1 MSGFSGEFI
10 RIYIDNGGNMSGEMA
25 TILNVDDQEPGRYA
39 RRRMLERAGYRVIDA
54 NCGADAWRVLEEV
67 RPQLVLMDVNLPD
80 ISGFD
85 LCRRI
90 KNRPEL
96 TDIMVLHVSASRVS
110 GTDRAVGLEVG
121 SDGYLIEPIDE
132 KELHAAVRSLL
143 RLQERQ
149 QENEGLLAR
158 LRRSEELFRGLFE
171 QAAVGMCVVG
181 SDGRLLR
188 VNDKLCSITGRA
200 EHDLM
205 KQELRD
211 LTHPDDRA
219 EHESQVGTLLLG
231 GISEVSLEQR
241 LMRPDGDTI
250 WVMVTLSIQWDAGG
264 RIQSLIGV
272 IEDIDA
278 RKRAELE
285 LRTHTARQQLLSK
298 IMDQLLRVD
307 DPADVMQDIF
317 ASLQASVGL
326 NSFLDYDV
334 ISDNSGIRMTTWAG
348 IPDDALEPLMF
359 LKFGQ
364 ALCGTSAA
372 SRKPIIVERLQA
384 SNDPKA
390 SRMQAVG
397 ATAYACF
404 PLIVGERLLGTLA
417 FASNSRQA
425 FDPDDLELLEAVS
438 NYVATAKERRRLL
451 RETRQRAEQVAEQEE
466 RLRFATDGAGMG
478 TWDVDL
484 RTGRVVWNRQNA
496 LLLGFDSETVQA
508 STKRW
513 WALVHEDDRPIVR
526 QAMRNARNSGNLY
539 QGEHRIRR
547 ADTGELRW
555 LAPYGRIHY
564 SGDGRPTRFVGV
576 TFDITE
582 RKHAEMQRQEW
593 TKELER
599 RVNERTKE
607 LVRTHDRLRG
617 LAQDLTLTE
626 QRERQRIA
634 GELHDYLAQMLVVTR
649 LKMNHASQMIT
660 PHPACTILH
669 EADQLID
676 QSLTYTRTVVAELM
690 PPTLRQFGL
699 AAGLRWLGERMEQ
712 QGLVVHVDVPSMA
725 PTLSEDHTTM
735 LFQCVRELLFNVLK
749 HSGTDRA
756 SVTMTDDGQGK
767 LEIVVHDD
775 GVGCDPVAIRESR
788 GDKFGLFSIRER
800 MEAID
805 GWMELESQTGTGTTV
820 TLGVSVGAA
829 SSDEAVAV
837 GGEDGAVVPAH
848 TAGNSTGHV
857 QPPIVERSV
866 RVLLVDDHAMVRQGL
881 RSILDG
887 YPNLD
892 IIAEAGDGEEAITLA
907 RLLKPDLVVMDVN
920 MPRLDGIEATRRI
933 REELPATY
941 VVGLSVNEAE
951 HIVKSMRAA
960 GASAFLTKES
970 AADHLYETIGAVT
983 RKNNVECSL
992 DASIR

>member
-1 MSGFSGEFI
+1 MT
-10 RIYIDNGGNMSGEMA
+10 GEMA
-25 TILNVDDQEPGRYA
+25 TILNVDDQEAGRYA

-54 NCGADAWRVLEEV
+54 TCGADAWRVLEDV

-96 TDIMVLHVSASRVS
+96 TDIMVLHVSASRVT
-110 GTDRAVGLEVG
+110 GMDRAVGLEVG

-132 KELHAAVRSLL
+132 KELLAAVRSLIRL
-143 RLQERQ
+143 RERQ

-250 WVMVTLSIQWDAGG
+250 WVTVTLSIQWDAGG

-285 LRTHTARQQLLSK
+285 LRTHTARQQLLSWT
-298 IMDQLLRVD
+298 MDQLLRVD

-317 ASLQASVGL
+317 ASLRTSVGL
-326 NSFLDYDV
+326 DSFLDYDV
-334 ISDNSGIRMTTWAG
+334 TPDNSGIRMTTWGG
-348 IPDDALEPLMF
+348 IPQDALEPLMF

-364 ALCGTSAA
+364 ALCGTSAV
-372 SRKPIIVERLQA
+372 SRKPVIVEHLQA
-384 SNDPKA
+384 SSDPKA

-397 ATAYACF
+397 STAYACF
-404 PLIVGERLLGTLA
+404 PLIVGDRLLGTLA
-417 FASNSRQA
+417 FASSSRES
-425 FDPDDLELLEAVS
+425 FEPEDVELLEAVS
-438 NYVATAKERRRLL
+438 NYVAMAKERRRLL
-451 RETRQRAEQVAEQEE
+451 QETRRRAEQVAEQEE

-484 RTGRVVWNRQNA
+484 RTGRVVWNQQNA
-496 LLLGFDSETVQA
+496 LLLGYGSEVTQV

-513 WALVHEDDRPIVR
+513 WKLVHEDDRPVVR
-526 QAMRNARNSGNLY
+526 QAVINARKSGALY
-539 QGEHRIRR
+539 QAEHRIRR

-555 LAPYGRIHY
+555 LAPYGRIHF
-564 SGDGRPTRFVGV
+564 SDDGRPTRFVGV

-593 TKELER
+593 TRELER

-649 LKMNHASQMIT
+649 LKMNHASQMIS
-660 PHPACTILH
+660 PHPACGVLQ

-712 QGLVVHVDVPSMA
+712 QGLLVHVDVPSVA
-725 PTLSEDHTTM
+725 PPLSEDHTTM

-756 SVTMTDDGQGK
+756 SVTMTDDGEGK
-767 LEIVVHDD
+767 MEIIVHDD
-775 GVGCDPVAIRESR
+775 GAGCDPVAIRESR

-805 GWMELESQTGTGTTV
+805 GWMELESQPGAGTTV
-820 TLGVSVGAA
+820 MLGVSVGTTGA
-829 SSDEAVAV
+829 SEEAVESGTEQPAMIAQSA
-837 GGEDGAVVPAH
+837 GGPLG
-848 TAGNSTGHV
+848 S
-857 QPPIVERSV
+857 QPTILERPV

-907 RLLKPDLVVMDVN
+907 RLLKPDLIVMDVN
-920 MPRLDGIEATRRI
+920 MPRLDGIEATKRI
-933 REELPATY
+933 REELPSTY

-983 RKNNVECSL
+983 RKINLECSM
-992 DASIR
+992 DASLH

>member
-1 MSGFSGEFI
+1 MT
-10 RIYIDNGGNMSGEMA
+10 GEMA
-25 TILNVDDQEPGRYA
+25 TILNVDDQEAGRYA

-54 NCGADAWRVLEEV
+54 NCGADAWRVLEDL

-96 TDIMVLHVSASRVS
+96 TDIMVLHVSASRVT
-110 GTDRAVGLEVG
+110 GTDRAVGMEVG

-132 KELHAAVRSLL
+132 KELLAAVRSLL
-143 RLQERQ
+143 RLRERQ

-188 VNDKLCSITGRA
+188 VNDKLCSITGRT

-250 WVMVTLSIQWDAGG
+250 WVTVTLSIQWDAGG

-285 LRTHTARQQLLSK
+285 LRTHTIRQQLLSK
-298 IMDQLLRVD
+298 TMDQLLRVD
-307 DPADVMQDIF
+307 DPAEVMHDIF
-317 ASLQASVGL
+317 TALRTSVGL
-326 NSFLDYDV
+326 DTFLDYDV
-334 ISDNSGIRMTTWAG
+334 TQDNKGIRLVSWSG
-348 IPDDALEPLMF
+348 IPDQAVGPLMY
-359 LKFGQ
+359 LEFGQ

-372 SRKPIIVERLQA
+372 SRKPVIVDQLQA
-384 SNDPKA
+384 STDPKA
-390 SRMQAVG
+390 ARMQAVG
-397 ATAYACF
+397 SSAYACF

-417 FASNSRQA
+417 FASSSRHA

-438 NYVATAKERRRLL
+438 SYVAMAKERRRLL
-451 RETRQRAEQVAEQEE
+451 QETRQGAEQVAEQEE

-496 LLLGFDSETVQA
+496 LLLGYDSDATEA
-508 STKRW
+508 SIRQW
-513 WALVHEDDRPIVR
+513 WALVHEDDRPVVR
-526 QAMRNARNSGNLY
+526 QAMRNARQTGTLS
-539 QGEHRIRR
+539 QAEHRIRR

-564 SGDGRPTRFVGV
+564 SDAGRPMRFVGV
-576 TFDITE
+576 TFDMTE
-582 RKHAEMQRQEW
+582 RKHSEMQRQEW
-593 TKELER
+593 MKELER

-649 LKMNHASQMIT
+649 LKMNHASQMIA
-660 PHPACTILH
+660 PHPACAVLQ

-712 QGLVVHVDVPSMA
+712 QGLVVHVDVPA
-725 PTLSEDHTTM
+725 VGPLLSEDHTTM
-735 LFQCVRELLFNVLK
+735 LYQCVRELLFNVLK
-749 HSGTDRA
+749 HAGTDRA
-756 SVTMTDDGQGK
+756 SVRMTDDGQGK

-775 GVGCDPVAIRESR
+775 GAGCDPVAIRESR

-805 GWMELESQTGTGTTV
+805 GWMELESQPGTGTTV
-820 TLGVSVGAA
+820 TLGLTVGAGRPDDAVGSGADHFAMNAQTAGA
-829 SSDEAVAV
+829 SSLA
-837 GGEDGAVVPAH
+837 PQ
-848 TAGNSTGHV
+848 
-857 QPPIVERSV
+857 QPILERPV

-907 RLLKPDLVVMDVN
+907 RLLKPDLIVMDVN

-933 REELPATY
+933 REELPGTY

-951 HIVKSMRAA
+951 HIVKSMKTA

-970 AADHLYETIGAVT
+970 AADHLYETIGTVI
-983 RKNNVECSL
+983 RKINLECSM

>member
-1 MSGFSGEFI
+1 MTG
-10 RIYIDNGGNMSGEMA
+10 DMA

-54 NCGADAWRVLEEV
+54 NCGADAWRVLEEA

-143 RLQERQ
+143 RLRERQ

-278 RKRAELE
+278 RKRAELD
-285 LRTHTARQQLLSK
+285 LRTHTGRQQLLSK
-298 IMDQLLRVD
+298 TMDQLLRVD
-307 DPADVMQDIF
+307 DPAEVMQDIF
-317 ASLQASVGL
+317 SSLRASVGL
-326 NSFLDYDV
+326 DSFLDYDV
-334 ISDNSGIRMTTWAG
+334 MPDNSGIRMTSWAG

-372 SRKPIIVERLQA
+372 SRKPVIVERLQG
-384 SNDPKA
+384 SSDPRA

-397 ATAYACF
+397 STAYACF
-404 PLIVGERLLGTLA
+404 PLIVGEKLLGTLA
-417 FASNSRQA
+417 FASNSRPS
-425 FDPDDLELLEAVS
+425 FDPEDLELLESVS
-438 NYVATAKERRRLL
+438 NYVAMAKERRRLL
-451 RETRQRAEQVAEQEE
+451 QETRLRAEQVAEQEE

-496 LLLGFDSETVQA
+496 LLLGYDSETSHA

-513 WALVHEDDRPIVR
+513 WALVHEDDRPVVR
-526 QAMRNARNSGNLY
+526 QAMKNARNSGNLY
-539 QGEHRIRR
+539 QAEHRIRR

-555 LAPYGRIHY
+555 VAPYGRIHF

-649 LKMNHASQMIT
+649 LKMNHASQLIA
-660 PHPACTILH
+660 PHPACAVLQ

-712 QGLVVHVDVPSMA
+712 QGLLVNVDVPAAA
-725 PTLSEDHTTM
+725 PPLSEDHTTM

-749 HSGTDRA
+749 HAGTDRA

-788 GDKFGLFSIRER
+788 ADKFGIFSIRER

-805 GWMELESQTGTGTTV
+805 GWMELESRLGAGTTV
-820 TLGVSVGAA
+820 TLGVTLGASCA
-829 SSDEAVAV
+829 VEAVA
-837 GGEDGAVVPAH
+837 GGNGVEQPAFAAQTAASASH
-848 TAGNSTGHV
+848 TTQQA
-857 QPPIVERSV
+857 ILERPV

-907 RLLKPDLVVMDVN
+907 RLLKPDLIVMDVN
-920 MPRLDGIEATRRI
+920 MPRLDGIEATKRI
-933 REELPATY
+933 REELPATH

-960 GASAFLTKES
+960 GAAAFLTKES

-983 RKNNVECSL
+983 RKINAECSM

>member
-1 MSGFSGEFI
+1 MTGET
-10 RIYIDNGGNMSGEMA
+10 A
-25 TILNVDDQEPGRYA
+25 AILNVDDQEAGRYA

-54 NCGADAWRVLEEV
+54 NCGADAWRVLEEA

-96 TDIMVLHVSASRVS
+96 ADIMVLHVSASRVT

-132 KELHAAVRSLL
+132 KELLAAVRSLL
-143 RLQERQ
+143 RLRERQ

-211 LTHPDDRA
+211 LTHPEDRA

-241 LMRPDGDTI
+241 LMRRDGDTI
-250 WVMVTLSIQWDAGG
+250 WVNVTLSIQWDAGG

-285 LRTHTARQQLLSK
+285 LRTHTTRQQLLSK
-298 IMDQLLRVD
+298 TMDQLLRVD
-307 DPADVMQDIF
+307 DPAEVMHDIY
-317 ASLQASVGL
+317 AALRTSVGL
-326 NSFLDYDV
+326 DSFLDYDV
-334 ISDNSGIRMTTWAG
+334 TPDNKGIRMVSWAG
-348 IPDDALEPLMF
+348 IPDQAVEPLMY
-359 LKFGQ
+359 LEFGQ

-372 SRKPIIVERLQA
+372 SRKPVIVGQLQT
-384 SNDPKA
+384 STDPKA
-390 SRMQAVG
+390 ARMQATG
-397 ATAYACF
+397 STAYACF

-417 FASNSRQA
+417 FASSSRHS

-438 NYVATAKERRRLL
+438 HYVAMAKERRRLL
-451 RETRQRAEQVAEQEE
+451 QETRQRAEQVAEQEE

-496 LLLGFDSETVQA
+496 LLLGYDSMATVA
-508 STKRW
+508 SIRKW
-513 WALVHEDDRPIVR
+513 WTLVHEEDRPVVR
-526 QAMRNARNSGNLY
+526 HAMRIARDSGTFA
-539 QGEHRIRR
+539 QAEHRIRR

-564 SGDGRPTRFVGV
+564 NEEGRPTRFVGV
-576 TFDITE
+576 TFDMTE
-582 RKHAEMQRQEW
+582 RKHSEMQRQEW
-593 TKELER
+593 MKELER

-607 LVRTHDRLRG
+607 LVRTHDKLRG

-649 LKMNHASQMIT
+649 LKMNHASQMIA
-660 PHPACTILH
+660 PHPACAVLQ

-712 QGLVVHVDVPSMA
+712 QGLVVHVDVPAMA
-725 PTLSEDHTTM
+725 PPLSEDHTTM

-767 LEIVVHDD
+767 LEIIVRDD
-775 GVGCDPVAIRESR
+775 GAGCDPVAIRESR

-805 GWMELESQTGTGTTV
+805 GWMELESQPGAGTTV
-820 TLGVSVGAA
+820 RLGLTVGRPDDGVTARGDQIVMTVQTAGAA
-829 SSDEAVAV
+829 ST
-837 GGEDGAVVPAH
+837 VPQQ
-848 TAGNSTGHV
+848 TML
-857 QPPIVERSV
+857 ERPV

-907 RLLKPDLVVMDVN
+907 RLLKPDLIVMDVN

-933 REELPATY
+933 REELPGTY

-951 HIVKSMRAA
+951 HIVKSMQAA

-970 AADHLYETIGAVT
+970 AADHLYETIGTVT
-983 RKNNVECSL
+983 RKINLECSM
-992 DASIR
+992 DASIH

>member
-1 MSGFSGEFI
+1 
-10 RIYIDNGGNMSGEMA
+10 
-25 TILNVDDQEPGRYA
+25 
-39 RRRMLERAGYRVIDA
+39 
-54 NCGADAWRVLEEV
+54 
-67 RPQLVLMDVNLPD
+67 
-80 ISGFD
+80 
-85 LCRRI
+85 
-90 KNRPEL
+90 
-96 TDIMVLHVSASRVS
+96 
-110 GTDRAVGLEVG
+110 
-121 SDGYLIEPIDE
+121 
-132 KELHAAVRSLL
+132 
-143 RLQERQ
+143 
-149 QENEGLLAR
+149 
-158 LRRSEELFRGLFE
+158 
-171 QAAVGMCVVG
+171 
-181 SDGRLLR
+181 
-188 VNDKLCSITGRA
+188 
-200 EHDLM
+200 
-205 KQELRD
+205 
-211 LTHPDDRA
+211 
-219 EHESQVGTLLLG
+219 
-231 GISEVSLEQR
+231 
-241 LMRPDGDTI
+241 
-250 WVMVTLSIQWDAGG
+250 
-264 RIQSLIGV
+264 
-272 IEDIDA
+272 
-278 RKRAELE
+278 
-285 LRTHTARQQLLSK
+285 
-298 IMDQLLRVD
+298 
-307 DPADVMQDIF
+307 
-317 ASLQASVGL
+317 
-326 NSFLDYDV
+326 
-334 ISDNSGIRMTTWAG
+334 
-348 IPDDALEPLMF
+348 
-359 LKFGQ
+359 
-364 ALCGTSAA
+364 
-372 SRKPIIVERLQA
+372 
-384 SNDPKA
+384 
-390 SRMQAVG
+390 MQAVG
-397 ATAYACF
+397 STAYACF
-404 PLIVGERLLGTLA
+404 PLIVGEKLLGTLA
-417 FASNSRQA
+417 FASNSRPS
-425 FDPDDLELLEAVS
+425 FDPEDLELLESVS
-438 NYVATAKERRRLL
+438 NYVAMAKERRRLL
-451 RETRQRAEQVAEQEE
+451 QETRLRAEQVAEQEE

-496 LLLGFDSETVQA
+496 LLLGYDSETSHA

-526 QAMRNARNSGNLY
+526 QAMKNARNSGNLY
-539 QGEHRIRR
+539 QAEHRIRR

-555 LAPYGRIHY
+555 VAPYGRIHF

-649 LKMNHASQMIT
+649 LKMNHASQLIA
-660 PHPACTILH
+660 PHPACAVLQ

-712 QGLVVHVDVPSMA
+712 QGLMVHVDVPAAA
-725 PTLSEDHTTM
+725 PPLSEDHTTM

-749 HSGTDRA
+749 HAGTDRA

-788 GDKFGLFSIRER
+788 ADKFGIFSIRER

-805 GWMELESQTGTGTTV
+805 GWMELESRLGAGTTV
-820 TLGVSVGAA
+820 TLGVTVGASCA
-829 SSDEAVAV
+829 VEAVA
-837 GGEDGAVVPAH
+837 GGNGVEQPAFAAQAAASASH
-848 TAGNSTGHV
+848 TTQQA
-857 QPPIVERSV
+857 ILERPV

-907 RLLKPDLVVMDVN
+907 RLLKPDLIVMDVN
-920 MPRLDGIEATRRI
+920 MPRLDGIEATKRI
-933 REELPATY
+933 REELPATH

-960 GASAFLTKES
+960 GAAAFLTKES

-983 RKNNVECSL
+983 RKINVECSM

>member
-1 MSGFSGEFI
+1 MTG
-10 RIYIDNGGNMSGEMA
+10 DMA

-143 RLQERQ
+143 RLRERQ

-278 RKRAELE
+278 RKRAELD
-285 LRTHTARQQLLSK
+285 LRTHTGRQQLLSK
-298 IMDQLLRVD
+298 TMDQLLRVD
-307 DPADVMQDIF
+307 DPAEVMQDIF
-317 ASLQASVGL
+317 SSLRASVGL
-326 NSFLDYDV
+326 DSFLDYDV
-334 ISDNSGIRMTTWAG
+334 MPDNSGIRMTSWAG

-372 SRKPIIVERLQA
+372 SRKPVIVERLQG
-384 SNDPKA
+384 SSDPRA

-397 ATAYACF
+397 STAYACF
-404 PLIVGERLLGTLA
+404 PLIVGEKLLGTLA
-417 FASNSRQA
+417 FASNSRPS
-425 FDPDDLELLEAVS
+425 FDPEDLELLESVS
-438 NYVATAKERRRLL
+438 NYVAMAKERRRLL
-451 RETRQRAEQVAEQEE
+451 QETRLRAEQVAEQEE

-496 LLLGFDSETVQA
+496 LLLGYDSETSHA

-513 WALVHEDDRPIVR
+513 WALVHEDDRPVVR
-526 QAMRNARNSGNLY
+526 QAMKNARNSGNLY
-539 QGEHRIRR
+539 QAEHRIRR

-555 LAPYGRIHY
+555 VAPYGRIHF

-649 LKMNHASQMIT
+649 LKMNHASQLIA
-660 PHPACTILH
+660 PHPACAVLQ

-712 QGLVVHVDVPSMA
+712 QGLMVHVDVPAAA
-725 PTLSEDHTTM
+725 PPLSEDHTTM

-749 HSGTDRA
+749 HAGTDRA

-788 GDKFGLFSIRER
+788 ADKFGIFSIRER

-805 GWMELESQTGTGTTV
+805 GWMELESRLGAGTTV
-820 TLGVSVGAA
+820 TLGVTVGASCAVDAAAGGNGVEQPAFAAQAAA
-829 SSDEAVAV
+829 SASHTTQQAVL
-837 GGEDGAVVPAH
+837 
-848 TAGNSTGHV
+848 
-857 QPPIVERSV
+857 ERPV

-907 RLLKPDLVVMDVN
+907 RLLKPDLIVMDVN
-920 MPRLDGIEATRRI
+920 MPRLDGIEATKRI
-933 REELPATY
+933 REELPATH

-960 GASAFLTKES
+960 GAAAFLTKES

-983 RKNNVECSL
+983 RKINVECSM

>member
-1 MSGFSGEFI
+1 MTE
-10 RIYIDNGGNMSGEMA
+10 EMT
-25 TILNVDDQEPGRYA
+25 TIVNVDDQEAGRYA

-54 NCGADAWRVLEEV
+54 TCGADAWRVVEEV
-67 RPQLVLMDVNLPD
+67 RPPLVLMDVNLPD

-96 TDIMVLHVSASRVS
+96 ADIMVLHVSASRVS
-110 GTDRAVGLEVG
+110 GMDRAFGLEVG

-132 KELHAAVRSLL
+132 KELLAAVRSLL
-143 RLQERQ
+143 RLRERQ

-211 LTHPDDRA
+211 LTHPEDRA

-241 LMRPDGDTI
+241 LMRPDGETI
-250 WVMVTLSIQWDAGG
+250 WVTVTLSIQWDAGG

-298 IMDQLLRVD
+298 TMDQLLRVD
-307 DPADVMQDIF
+307 DPRDVMQDIF
-317 ASLQASVGL
+317 ESLRNSVGL
-326 NSFLDYDV
+326 DSFLDYDV
-334 ISDNSGIRMTTWAG
+334 MPDNRGIRMATWAG
-348 IPDDALEPLMF
+348 IPDPALEPLMF
-359 LKFGQ
+359 LQFGQ
-364 ALCGTSAA
+364 ALCGTSAV
-372 SRKPIIVERLQA
+372 SRQPVIVDHLQ
-384 SNDPKA
+384 SSSDPKA

-397 ATAYACF
+397 STAYACF
-404 PLIVGERLLGTLA
+404 PLIVGDRLLGTLA
-417 FASNSRQA
+417 FASNTRDS
-425 FDPDDLELLEAVS
+425 FEPDDLELLEAVS
-438 NYVATAKERRRLL
+438 NYVAMAKERRRLL
-451 RETRQRAEQVAEQEE
+451 HETRQRAEQVAEQEE
-466 RLRFATDGAGMG
+466 RLRFATEGAGMG

-496 LLLGFDSETVQA
+496 LLLGYDLESGQA
-508 STKRW
+508 SAKRW
-513 WALVHEDDRPIVR
+513 WALVHEEDRAIVR
-526 QAMRNARNSGNLY
+526 QAMKNASKSGQLF
-539 QGEHRIRR
+539 QAEHRIRR

-564 SGDGRPTRFVGV
+564 NGGGRPTRFVGV

-582 RKHAEMQRQEW
+582 RKQSDIQRQEW
-593 TKELER
+593 TRELER

-649 LKMNHASQMIT
+649 LKMNQATQMIS
-660 PHPACTILH
+660 PHAACSVLQ

-699 AAGLRWLGERMEQ
+699 AAGLRWLGERMGQ
-712 QGLVVHVDVPSMA
+712 QGLDVSVDVPDVA
-725 PTLSEDHTTM
+725 PPLSEDHTTM
-735 LFQCVRELLFNVLK
+735 LYQCVRELLFNVLK
-749 HSGTDRA
+749 HAGTDRA
-756 SVTMTDDGQGK
+756 SVSMGDDGQGK
-767 LEIVVHDD
+767 LHIVVHDE
-775 GVGCDPVAIRESR
+775 GVGCDPVTIRESK

-805 GWMELESQTGTGTTV
+805 GWMELDSQPGAGTTV
-820 TLGVSVGAA
+820 TLGVTVGASGAEDAAADQLPLNAAQPSGA
-829 SSDEAVAV
+829 SGFSAHH
-837 GGEDGAVVPAH
+837 PAH
-848 TAGNSTGHV
+848 QRQA
-857 QPPIVERSV
+857 PV

-887 YPNLD
+887 YANLH

-907 RLLKPDLVVMDVN
+907 RLLKPDLIVMDVN
-920 MPRLDGIEATRRI
+920 MPRLDGIEATKRI
-933 REELPATY
+933 REELPGTY

-951 HIVKSMRAA
+951 HVVKSMRDA

-970 AADHLYETIGAVT
+970 AADHLYETIGMVI
-983 RKNNVECSL
+983 RKTSVECSM
-992 DASIR
+992 DA

>member
-1 MSGFSGEFI
+1 MTG
-10 RIYIDNGGNMSGEMA
+10 DMA

-143 RLQERQ
+143 RLRERQ

-241 LMRPDGDTI
+241 LMRPDGETI

-278 RKRAELE
+278 RKRAELD
-285 LRTHTARQQLLSK
+285 LRTHTGRQQLLSK
-298 IMDQLLRVD
+298 TMDQLLRVD
-307 DPADVMQDIF
+307 DPAEVMQDIF
-317 ASLQASVGL
+317 SSLRASVGL
-326 NSFLDYDV
+326 DSFLDYDV
-334 ISDNSGIRMTTWAG
+334 MPDNSGIRMTSWAG

-372 SRKPIIVERLQA
+372 SRKPVIVERLQGA
-384 SNDPKA
+384 SDPRA

-397 ATAYACF
+397 STAYACF
-404 PLIVGERLLGTLA
+404 PLIVGEKLLGTLA
-417 FASNSRQA
+417 FASNSRPS
-425 FDPDDLELLEAVS
+425 FDPEDLELLESVS
-438 NYVATAKERRRLL
+438 NYVAMAKERRRLL
-451 RETRQRAEQVAEQEE
+451 QETRLRAEQVAEQEE

-496 LLLGFDSETVQA
+496 LLLGYDSETSHA

-513 WALVHEDDRPIVR
+513 WALVHEDDRPVVR
-526 QAMRNARNSGNLY
+526 QAMKNARNSGNLY
-539 QGEHRIRR
+539 QAEHRIRR

-555 LAPYGRIHY
+555 VAPYGRIHF

-649 LKMNHASQMIT
+649 LKMNHASQLIA
-660 PHPACTILH
+660 PHPACAVLQ

-712 QGLVVHVDVPSMA
+712 QGLMVHVDVPAAA
-725 PTLSEDHTTM
+725 PPLSEDHTTM

-749 HSGTDRA
+749 HAGTDRA

-788 GDKFGLFSIRER
+788 ADKFGIFSIRER

-805 GWMELESQTGTGTTV
+805 GWMELESRLGAGTTV
-820 TLGVSVGAA
+820 TLGVTVGASCAVDAAAGGNGVEQPAFAAQAAA
-829 SSDEAVAV
+829 SASHTTQQAVL
-837 GGEDGAVVPAH
+837 
-848 TAGNSTGHV
+848 
-857 QPPIVERSV
+857 ERPV

-907 RLLKPDLVVMDVN
+907 RLLKPDLIVMDVN
-920 MPRLDGIEATRRI
+920 MPRLDGIEATKRI
-933 REELPATY
+933 REELPATH

-960 GASAFLTKES
+960 GAAAFLTKES

-983 RKNNVECSL
+983 RKINVECSM

>member
-1 MSGFSGEFI
+1 
-10 RIYIDNGGNMSGEMA
+10 MSGEMA

-54 NCGADAWRVLEEV
+54 SCGADAWRVLEDA

-96 TDIMVLHVSASRVS
+96 TDIMVLHVSASRVT

-132 KELHAAVRSLL
+132 KELLAAVRSLL
-143 RLQERQ
+143 RLRERQ

-298 IMDQLLRVD
+298 TMDQLLRVD

-317 ASLQASVGL
+317 LSLRASVGL
-326 NSFLDYDV
+326 DSFLDYDV
-334 ISDNSGIRMTTWAG
+334 APDNSGILLTSWAG

-359 LKFGQ
+359 LHFGQ

-372 SRKPIIVERLQA
+372 SRKPVIVDRLQA

-397 ATAYACF
+397 STAYVCL

-417 FASNSRQA
+417 FASSTRQS
-425 FDPDDLELLEAVS
+425 FDSDDLELLEAVS
-438 NYVATAKERRRLL
+438 NYVAMAKERRRLL

-496 LLLGFDSETVQA
+496 LLLGYDPEGSHA
-508 STKRW
+508 STKHW
-513 WALVHEDDRPIVR
+513 WALVHEDDKPVVR
-526 QAMRNARNSGNLY
+526 QAMKNARNSGNLY
-539 QGEHRIRR
+539 QAEHRIRR

-555 LAPYGRIHY
+555 VAPYGRIHY

-660 PHPACTILH
+660 PHPACTVLQ

-712 QGLVVHVDVPSMA
+712 QGLLVHVDVPA
-725 PTLSEDHTTM
+725 VTPPLSEDYTTM

-756 SVTMTDDGQGK
+756 SVTMTEDGQGK
-767 LEIVVHDD
+767 LQIVVHDD
-775 GVGCDPVAIRESR
+775 GIGCDPVAIRESK

-805 GWMELESQTGTGTTV
+805 GWMELESGADAGTTV
-820 TLGVSVGAA
+820 TLGVTVGAGRP
-829 SSDEAVAV
+829 EIAV
-837 GGEDGAVVPAH
+837 GAGASDLTAPLPPQTDGNATLNAQPA
-848 TAGNSTGHV
+848 AL
-857 QPPIVERSV
+857 PRPV

-907 RLLKPDLVVMDVN
+907 RLLKPDLIVMDVN
-920 MPRLDGIEATRRI
+920 MPRLDGIEATKRI
-933 REELPATY
+933 REELPNTFI
-941 VVGLSVNEAE
+941 VGLSVNEAE

-983 RKNNVECSL
+983 RKTNVECSM